1 MYQAKTKDAGVA
13 VVADA
18 LTVVVKA
25 VAAQAVVM
33 LASLLAVDVVA
44 QTIAQ
49 QQASAPAMIVDT
61 KAKVLASHVI
71 HQVSQKTVL
80 VVNHIRASAVT
91 VQLQAVVVQVVVKAA
106 QRVALIAVAKVVQTA
121 ATVVKTRNTAP

>member
-1 MYQAKTKDAGVA
+1 MA

-106 QRVALIAVAKVVQTA
+106 QRVALIAVAKVVHTA